1 MATEQSSEKTKSSL
15 HKEFQ
20 SLLDKDFAKRSA
32 KEGEIIKAKV
42 TEITA
47 KHVVLDASLK
57 AEAMIEKSEF
67 TNEELQNL
75 KVSDECEV
83 YLERLENFK
92 GQVVISRIKAKQ
104 MKGWNSVVK
113 LHKED
118 KVCEGV
124 IKTRIKG
131 GMIVE
136 INGFSCFMPSSQL
149 SLAPTKNIE
158 KFFNTP
164 LKFKILKIDAA
175 RGNAICSRR
184 AVLTEDKNIETR
196 ELLKEIKVGQKILGT
211 CSGITAWGAFFQYKN
226 GLVLL
231 AHISDLAWSRIK
243 HPSEILSVGDER
255 ELLVTKIEENTNRV
269 SCSIKD
275 LVDSPFKDLEKKFK
289 VGEIFKNAKV
299 VRILDFGIMFE
310 LHPAVEALAH
320 KSEISFIDQNVMPK
334 KVTKVGNTHDVKI
347 LSVEPDTNKI
357 SVSLKIGENP
367 FEKLKEQINK
377 NIKIKVEKITDKA
390 IIGIIEESKI
400 TCYLHWKECSW
411 IENINNLKKFKRAD
425 TLTVKLKEIDGMKVK
440 VSLREAV
447 EKDPWSFFKDSKKK
461 VGDVITTRV
470 VEVLKTGGIKV
481 AADPDKKIITT
492 IKRSDL
498 ALDSAN
504 ARSDIFS
511 GNDEKLDAKIIE
523 LNYETRI
530 LRLSPKEAQRDEQ
543 ESLIKKFGK
552 NATKSGATLANIFSA
567 ALGKKNKKDKKDK
580 KDK

>member
-1 MATEQSSEKTKSSL
+1 MAIEQRSEKTESTL

-67 TNEELQNL
+67 TNEELENL
-75 KVSDECEV
+75 KISDEIEV
-83 YLERLENFK
+83 YLDRLENFK

-104 MKGWNSVVK
+104 MKGWQSVVK
-113 LHKED
+113 LHQED
-118 KVCEGV
+118 KICEGV

-149 SLAPTKNIE
+149 SLSPTKNIE

-164 LKFKILKIDAA
+164 LKFKIIKIDST

-184 AVLTEDKNIETR
+184 QVLTEDKNIETK
-196 ELLKEIKVGQKILGT
+196 ELLKEIKVGQKIIGVCT
-211 CSGITAWGAFFQYKN
+211 GITAWGAFFQYKS

-231 AHISDLAWSRIK
+231 AHISDLSWSRVK
-243 HPSEILSVGDER
+243 HPSEILSIGDER
-255 ELLVTKIEENTNRV
+255 ELLISKIEKETNRV

-289 VGEIFKNAKV
+289 VGEIFEKAKV
-299 VRILDFGIMFE
+299 VRILDYGIFFE

-320 KSEISFIDQNVMPK
+320 KSEISFTDQNVMPK
-334 KVTKVGNTHDVKI
+334 KITKVGNTHDVKI
-347 LSVEPDTNKI
+347 LSVEPETNKI

-367 FEKLKEQINK
+367 FEKLREQIDK
-377 NIKIKVEKITDKA
+377 NIKIKVEKIIDKA
-390 IIGIIEESKI
+390 IIGVIAESKI

-411 IENINNLKKFKRAD
+411 VENIENIKKHKKGD
-425 TLTVKLKEIDGMKVK
+425 TLTVKLKEIDGTKVK
-440 VSLREAV
+440 VSLREAN
-447 EKDPWSFFKDSKKK
+447 EKDPWNFFKDNNKK
-461 VGDVITTRV
+461 VGDIITTRV

-481 AADPDKKIITT
+481 AADPEKKIMAT
-492 IKRSDL
+492 IKKSDL

-511 GNDEKLDAKIIE
+511 GNDEKLDAKIME
-523 LNYETRI
+523 LDFKTRV
-530 LRLSPKEAQRDEQ
+530 LKLSPKEAQRDEQ

-567 ALGKKNKKDKKDK
+567 ALGKKKKDK
-580 KDK
+580 